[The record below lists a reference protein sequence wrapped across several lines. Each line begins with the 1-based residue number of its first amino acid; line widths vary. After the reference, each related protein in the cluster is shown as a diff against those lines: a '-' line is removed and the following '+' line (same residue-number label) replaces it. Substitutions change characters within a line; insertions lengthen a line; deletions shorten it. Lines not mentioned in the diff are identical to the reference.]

1 MDKFH
6 IAIVG
11 RRNTGKSSLINCILG
26 QTKAVVSDIAGTT
39 TDPVKK
45 SYEIPGVASVVF
57 TDTAG
62 VDDEGELGK
71 LRIGKT
77 HEALRQSDAAILV
90 ITDNR
95 FGSYEEELIRD
106 FRALGQPFLI
116 VHNKSDKSLPTKE
129 LRERI
134 SKEYHTELLAFSTL
148 DADNSALMDAIIRLI
163 GKPEQ
168 KSLLGDLI
176 RAGQVIMLVTPID
189 SEAPTGRMILPQ
201 VQMLRDILDN
211 RCISIVLQ
219 PEEIPAFFARTTLQP
234 DLVVTDSQAFGK
246 VAPII
251 PPHIPLTS
259 FSIVLAHH
267 KGNFEKYLEGT
278 RSIPRLNDGDRIL
291 MLESCSH
298 HVSCEDIGRV
308 KIPALLRKHTGKQLE
323 FDFIAGLDQIK
334 RPFTD
339 YALIIQCGGCM
350 VTARQLRNRL
360 LPAIEAGI
368 PVSNYGMTLAW
379 LQGIFNRA
387 TAPFAGLADARAF
400 LCLMFNV

>member
-1 MDKFH
+1 MDKVH

-148 DADNSALMDAIIRLI
+148 DADNSTLMDAIIRLI

-176 RAGQVIMLVTPID
+176 HAGQVIMLVTPID

-387 TAPFAGLADARAF
+387 TAPFAG
-400 LCLMFNV
+400 